1 MVASSKPF
9 SIEGTQKLPLVK
21 MVSGTQV
28 QMVVAVTEYYQA
40 RVIRPHECQGL
51 QGTSWTTKDRLSWE
65 GLGGGRVLARR
76 HRQGL
81 SWRKKGGADVGH
93 SLLCDS

>member
-1 MVASSKPF
+1 MVVSST
-9 SIEGTQKLPLVK
+9 EGTQKLPLVK
-21 MVSGTQV
+21 RVSGTQM
-28 QMVVAVTEYYQA
+28 QMVVAVTVVEYYQA
-40 RVIRPHECQGL
+40 RVIPPHECQGL

-81 SWRKKGGADVGH
+81 S
-93 SLLCDS
+93 